1 MKAVKVL
8 IVSTL
13 ILVAVIWISNLRTDE
28 VEIGPLVEF
37 AISCKP
43 CQAELKNRSLGLDSG
58 FICYRAPMPPD
69 DVIEILDERSVDQEY
84 TKWVLL
90 IYLKLYEKQIL
101 LTRQSFETRDA
112 PYVTERFKKSEA
124 LSRAFCQIV
133 GKNEIERQLG
143 PEFLPASKA
152 YEFIEEN
159 KLFVD
164 DKEIRNEMNKIDS
177 LF

>member
-1 MKAVKVL
+1 MLIAVV
-8 IVSTL
+8 
-13 ILVAVIWISNLRTDE
+13 ILVLLMWIYNLRKDG
-28 VEIGPLVEF
+28 VEISPLASF
-37 AISCKP
+37 AMTCKP
-43 CQAELKNRSLGLDSG
+43 CELELKNRSSGIDSEV
-58 FICYRAPMPPD
+58 ICTKPPMPPD
-69 DVIEILDERSVDQEY
+69 DVIEILNKRSVDEEY
-84 TKWVLL
+84 KKWVLL
-90 IYLKLYEKQIL
+90 IYLKLYEKQKL
-101 LTRQSFETRDA
+101 LTHQSFETRDT

-177 LF
+177 LSN